1 MKRIIYGLLLSLT
14 CMHAAHADRM
24 TGTATFDVPYW
35 DYYGA
40 GFVAEGSGFFELR
53 SDHVIDFEF
62 SVLGFTWTEDDI
74 VGDCDC
80 VVEEDV
86 GVGDEP
92 YPDLISLVFASND
105 GNVWIEW
112 GSGGSGYFESYVD
125 AGQYHLA
132 SNYSTFSEFDILIV
146 PEPPAL
152 ALFALAFL
160 AAAKRRHTWPRLP
173 RLKACQGAGLVDPR
187 GGTERKVAGWRGR
200 MAEKVTL

>member
-24 TGTATFDVPYW
+24 TGTATFDVPYF
-35 DYYGA
+35 DG

-86 GVGDEP
+86 GVGQEP
-92 YPDLISLVFASND
+92 YPDLISLIFASDD

-112 GSGGSGYFESYVD
+112 GFGGPGYFESYVD
-125 AGQYHLA
+125 AGQYNLA
-132 SNYSTFSEFDILIV
+132 SNYSTFSSFEILIV

-160 AAAKRRHTWPRLP
+160 AAAKRRHTWHRLTTCGSCSSSWWHGP
-173 RLKACQGAGLVDPR
+173 KGGGLDTPD
-187 GGTERKVAGWRGR
+187 G
-200 MAEKVTL
+200 